1 MIIHIKNMVCDR
13 CVMAVSELF
22 HQLGLHPTSVHLGQ
36 VEVDDSDWSDDR
48 LEQIDAELAKLGF
61 ERIDDRRSRI
71 IEQIKQVV
79 IETMRTDMSRM
90 SQKWSEL
97 ISDKLHYDYTYLSGL
112 FSSVEGITLEQYIIR
127 QKVERTKELLV
138 YDELSMSE
146 IAWQLGYSSTAHLSN
161 QFKKVTGLPPSHF
174 RSLGADRRKPIDKV

>member
-22 HQLGLHPTSVHLGQ
+22 RQLGLQPTSVHLGQ
-36 VEVDDSDWSDDR
+36 VEIDDARLNDDR

-71 IEQIKQVV
+71 IEQIKQVI
-79 IETMRTDMSRM
+79 IEMMRTDMSRM

-138 YDELSMSE
+138 YDEFSLSE

-174 RSLGADRRKPIDKV
+174 RNVGTDRRKPIDKV

>member
-22 HQLGLHPTSVHLGQ
+22 HQMGLYPTSVHLGQ
-36 VEVDDSDWSDDR
+36 VEIDDAHWSDDR

-71 IEQIKQVV
+71 IEQIKKVV

-138 YDELSMSE
+138 YDEFSLSE

>member
-1 MIIHIKNMVCDR
+1 MVIHIKNMVCDR

-22 HQLGLHPTSVHLGQ
+22 HHLGLHPTSVHLGE
-36 VEVDDSDWSDDR
+36 VEIDESDMDDVKLKQLDS
-48 LEQIDAELAKLGF
+48 ELAKLGF

-79 IETMRTDMSRM
+79 IETMRTDLSRM
-90 SQKWSEL
+90 NIKWSDL
-97 ISDKLHYDYTYLSGL
+97 ISERLHYEYTYLSAL

-127 QKVERTKELLV
+127 QKVERIKELIV
-138 YDELSMSE
+138 YDELSLSE
-146 IAWQLGYSSTAHLSN
+146 IAWQLGYSSTAHLSS

-174 RSLGADRRKPIDKV
+174 KRLGAERRTPIDKV

>member
-1 MIIHIKNMVCDR
+1 
-13 CVMAVSELF
+13 MAVSELF
-22 HQLGLHPTSVHLGQ
+22 HRIGIHPVSVHLGQ
-36 VEVDDSDWSDDR
+36 VEIEETELSEQQ
-48 LEQIDAELAKLGF
+48 LNQIDNELLKLGF

-79 IETMRTDMSRM
+79 IETMRSDLSKMTI
-90 SQKWSEL
+90 KWSDL
-97 ISDKLHYDYTYLSGL
+97 ISDRLHYDYTYLSSL

-127 QKVERTKELLV
+127 QKVERIKELIV
-138 YDELSMSE
+138 YDELSLSE

-174 RSLGADRRKPIDKV
+174 KRLGAERRTPIDKI

>member
-22 HQLGLHPTSVHLGQ
+22 HHLGLHPTSVHLGQ
-36 VEVDDSDWSDDR
+36 VEIDDTLWDDAR
-48 LEQIDAELAKLGF
+48 LEQIDAELSKLGF

-71 IEQIKQVV
+71 IELIKQVV

-90 SQKWSEL
+90 SKKWSEL
-97 ISDKLHYDYTYLSGL
+97 ISEKLHYDYTYLSGL

-127 QKVERTKELLV
+127 QKVERIKELLV
-138 YDELSMSE
+138 YDELSLSE
-146 IAWQLGYSSTAHLSN
+146 IAWQLGYSSTAHLSS

-174 RSLGADRRKPIDKV
+174 RNVGADRRRPVDKI

>member
-1 MIIHIKNMVCDR
+1 MVCDR

-22 HQLGLHPTSVHLGQ
+22 HRIGIHPISVHLGQ
-36 VEVDDSDWSDDR
+36 VEVEESELSQQQ
-48 LEQIDAELAKLGF
+48 LNLIDGALLKLGF

-79 IETMRTDMSRM
+79 IETMRSDLSKMTM
-90 SQKWSEL
+90 KWSDL
-97 ISDKLHYDYTYLSGL
+97 IADRLHYDYTYLSSL

-127 QKVERTKELLV
+127 QKVERIKELIV
-138 YDELSMSE
+138 YDELSLSE

-174 RSLGADRRKPIDKV
+174 KRLGAERRTPIDKV